1 MLRIGIPLGACGLAF
16 TLIGIM
22 VLMREKAVS
31 SDSLIILSLGIVCW
45 VSLAGAAWTRFSYT
59 HLRVPVKGSRWLAE
73 ETVLIPNARLN
84 ELFP

>member
-22 VLMREKAVS
+22 VLIQKAVS

-45 VSLAGAAWTRFSYT
+45 VSPCRSSMDKVFIHSPAGAGKRLAMAGGGDSAYT
-59 HLRVPVKGSRWLAE
+59 
-73 ETVLIPNARLN
+73 
-84 ELFP
+84 